1 MLTYLSNHFF
11 LVIVH
16 FKNDPR
22 IPFFF
27 VIYVS
32 KNCSFVFL
40 CEETRDN
47 LLNAVAGFSK
57 GSSSERSPIS
67 V

>member
-1 MLTYLSNHFF
+1 M
-11 LVIVH
+11 
-16 FKNDPR
+16 
-22 IPFFF
+22 
-27 VIYVS
+27 S

-67 V
+67 VWVHDADVFSEFGFFEARTKLVAV